1 MPKKAKYA
9 KREWRDSDF
18 VSFWEHY
25 AKVQEWVHIES
36 ECRQNAMEDWEWR
49 RAEKQCISLL
59 SLAAAHLGSEL
70 DTTADESANSTDD
83 GGTNNG
89 NRMPKRGADSH
100 GQEEDDQHQT
110 LQDAAPLNELDA
122 SAVYLSSSSAKR
134 KKCHKKAKQ
143 RQQEQKWPRK
153 THWNQQQMEDE
164 EQGEEEKEDGNESM
178 DEQMKAFRKT
188 TLDHR
193 KQWEQKKRDEQQKAK
208 QRQGHRKDEEEYFDA
223 SKMSFKAAHLQ
234 QTVAAVRNSLVGGCG
249 TAAGSANAIDG
260 DAAANS
266 SAAGGGDGLATRA
279 REYRRHG
286 LYGEAGV
293 TRLGPLESELRAYF
307 DAHFAKHMPDTWPN
321 IPLRF

>member
-9 KREWRDSDF
+9 KSEWRDSDF

-83 GGTNNG
+83 GGPKNG

-122 SAVYLSSSSAKR
+122 SAVYLPSSAKR

-143 RQQEQKWPRK
+143 RQEQKWPRK
-153 THWNQQQMEDE
+153 TNWNQQQMEDN

-193 KQWEQKKRDEQQKAK
+193 KQWEQKKREEQQKAK

-234 QTVAAVRNSLVGGCG
+234 QTLAAVRNSLVGGCG
-249 TAAGSANAIDG
+249 TAAGSANAIDNAG
-260 DAAANS
+260 TANS
-266 SAAGGGDGLATRA
+266 SAAGGSDDLSTRA

>member
-1 MPKKAKYA
+1 
-9 KREWRDSDF
+9 
-18 VSFWEHY
+18 
-25 AKVQEWVHIES
+25 
-36 ECRQNAMEDWEWR
+36 
-49 RAEKQCISLL
+49 CISLL

-70 DTTADESANSTDD
+70 DTAADESANSTDD
-83 GGTNNG
+83 GGPKNG

-122 SAVYLSSSSAKR
+122 SAVYLPSLAKR

-143 RQQEQKWPRK
+143 RQEQKWPRK
-153 THWNQQQMEDE
+153 TNWNQQQMEDN
-164 EQGEEEKEDGNESM
+164 EQGEEENEDGNESM

-193 KQWEQKKRDEQQKAK
+193 KQYFDWFLFFEFDRVSDWNHKKLFEEQKKREEQQKAK

-249 TAAGSANAIDG
+249 TAAGSVNAIDSAG
-260 DAAANS
+260 TANS
-266 SAAGGGDGLATRA
+266 SAAVASAGGSDDLSTR
-279 REYRRHG
+279 G
-286 LYGEAGV
+286 
-293 TRLGPLESELRAYF
+293 
-307 DAHFAKHMPDTWPN
+307 
-321 IPLRF
+321 